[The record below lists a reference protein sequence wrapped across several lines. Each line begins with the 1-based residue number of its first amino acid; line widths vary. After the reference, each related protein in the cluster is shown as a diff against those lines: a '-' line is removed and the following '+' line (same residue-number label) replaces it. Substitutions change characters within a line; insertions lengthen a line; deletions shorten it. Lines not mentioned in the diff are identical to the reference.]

1 MNKKTEIT
9 RREFLKDTAFAGA
22 GAAVLGGFAPSRVL
36 GANDRIRLGVLGSGH
51 RARYDMEMF
60 MKVPGVEVVAVC
72 DVFAPA
78 RAKALEI
85 AGPGAQAYTNY
96 REVLD
101 RKDID
106 AVLIGSPDHWHKQ
119 MLIDA
124 VNSGK
129 DAYVEKPICHSIEEG
144 MEMVKAVD
152 GSQRIVQTGTQQRSW
167 DHWKLGKEIMT
178 SGRLGK
184 VTMVHTYWYQKYGAK
199 EDLRKIDPA
208 DLDWKSFLGDAP
220 DQPFTEEKF
229 YWWRWY
235 WDFGGGILTDLLTHW
250 IDAIQWYMNQPAPK
264 TATTVGGIY
273 TMDWQCPDTLTAI
286 YEYPSD
292 FMVTFTGSINS
303 TVDDGGVM
311 FCGSDAT
318 LKIDRSRLA
327 VYPEGV
333 SSVPGS
339 LAPEPEIFMRS
350 EHDGTLDN
358 VLNFVDCMHKRKN
371 PNANIH
377 VGFEAARTSW
387 IGNAALKRGMK
398 VAWDGTKGRVA

>member
-1 MNKKTEIT
+1 M
-9 RREFLKDTAFAGA
+9 TAFAWAYWEA
-22 GAAVLGGFAPSRVL
+22 GIAPAMKWSCSRRFP
-36 GANDRIRLGVLGSGH
+36 D
-51 RARYDMEMF
+51 
-60 MKVPGVEVVAVC
+60 VEIVAVC
-72 DVFAPA
+72 DVYAPA

-96 REVLD
+96 HEVLD

-124 VNSGK
+124 VNAGK

-144 MEMVKAVD
+144 VEMVRAVD
-152 GSQRIVQTGTQQRSW
+152 ASQRIVQTGTQQRSW
-167 DHWKLGKEIMT
+167 DHWKFGKEIVD

-184 VTMVHTYWYQKYGAK
+184 VTMVHTYWYQKYGSK
-199 EDLRKIDPA
+199 EDLPKIDPA

-264 TATTVGGIY
+264 TATTVGGLY
-273 TMDWQCPDTLTAI
+273 TMDWQCPDTVTAV
-286 YEYPSD
+286 YEYPGD

-303 TVDDGGVM
+303 SVDDGGMM

-318 LKIDRSRLA
+318 LKIDRSHLA
-327 VYPEGV
+327 CTRRAYPRCPAR
-333 SSVPGS
+333 SRRSRKS
-339 LAPEPEIFMRS
+339 LCAA

-358 VLNFVDCMHKRKN
+358 VANFMDCMHTRKT

-387 IGNAALKRGMK
+387 IGNVALKRGMK
-398 VAWDGTKGRVA
+398 VAWDPAKGRVA